1 MADRVGQQLGNYQLI
16 RLLGEGGFAEVY
28 LAEHIHLGTQ
38 AAIKVLHTQLTSD
51 DVDKF
56 RTEART
62 IAHLI
67 HPHIVRV
74 LEFGVEGKTPFL
86 VMDYAPNGTLR
97 QRHPKGVALPFP
109 LIVAYVKQV
118 ADALQYAHDAK
129 LIHRDIK
136 PENMLLGRRNEL
148 LLSDFGIALVAQSSR
163 YQSAQ
168 EMAGT
173 MAYIAPEQIQ
183 GKPRP
188 ASDQYSLGVVVYEWL
203 SGDRPFHGSLTEL
216 VGQHLSVP
224 PPSLGEKVPTLSPD
238 VEQVVLTALEKDPH
252 QRFGSIQAF
261 ATALEQANRARQLT
275 ALTPPTLPQ
284 LAPPPYTEQATPPT
298 QLSEQRS
305 HSEPHAAAPLQPLQ
319 PIPLL
324 PSDQSIP
331 ITLPVKEI
339 RPVATEGTAVALPQQ
354 SSSSAKEPTSAD
366 QSPQLTA
373 AHTFPVSTPF
383 ASSQILSIV
392 PKEGVESVSKS
403 ERVEKAAPVAKPEY
417 GSATIDR
424 RRSLSLTKKTLLV
437 GTALLL
443 IAASLGF
450 YSIIK
455 TNQTFSDHTHSTAQA
470 STALANYAATSTSQA
485 DVHATTIAQLT
496 ATAVTQV
503 NATATA
509 IGANSYPTYL
519 PGHGTLSLYD
529 PLTRPYQW
537 NVMSDSSFGGAC
549 QFTQGA
555 YHLSETQKFHEYPCL
570 AQPIFSNFALEVKL
584 TIIKGDCGGMEFRY
598 STQGDYTFLVCA
610 NGSYSLDNGYGNGQ
624 KAHGSAST
632 INIALG
638 RSVTIAVYAMG
649 GSFKLYVNGQY
660 LDQGQYSPYYSQGSI
675 GLFVT
680 CFNNN
685 PTEVAYNNAKVW
697 TF

>member
-1 MADRVGQQLGNYQLI
+1 MADRIGEQLGNYQLI

-28 LAEHIHLGTQ
+28 LGEHIHLSTQ

-51 DVDKF
+51 DVGKF

-97 QRHPKGVALPFP
+97 QRHPKGVALPLP

-118 ADALQYAHDAK
+118 AYALQYAHDEK
-129 LIHRDIK
+129 VIHRDIK
-136 PENMLLGRRNEL
+136 PENMLLGRRNDI

-173 MAYIAPEQIQ
+173 MAYMAPEQIQ

-203 SGDRPFHGSLTEL
+203 SGDRPFRGSLTEL

-224 PPSLGEKVPTLSPD
+224 PPSLLEKVSSISPEVD
-238 VEQVVLTALEKDPH
+238 QVVLTALAKDPK

-261 ATALEQANRARQLT
+261 ATALEEASQARQLT
-275 ALTPPTLPQ
+275 AVTPLILPQ
-284 LAPPPYTEQATPPT
+284 LASPPFIEQAALPAQP
-298 QLSEQRS
+298 SEQSS
-305 HSEPHAAAPLQPLQ
+305 HPEPPAAVPLQPLQ
-319 PIPLL
+319 SIPLL
-324 PSDQSIP
+324 PSNQSIP
-331 ITLPVKEI
+331 ITLPVKDT
-339 RPVATEGTAVALPQQ
+339 RPVATGGTAVVLPQQ
-354 SSSSAKEPTSAD
+354 SSGSANEPTSTD
-366 QSPQLTA
+366 QSPQLTVTP
-373 AHTFPVSTPF
+373 TFPVPPF
-383 ASSQILSIV
+383 ASRQTLSGV
-392 PKEGVESVSKS
+392 REGEFESV
-403 ERVEKAAPVAKPEY
+403 PKPEY
-417 GSATIDR
+417 SSATIDR
-424 RRSLSLTKKTLLV
+424 RRSLSLTKKIVLF
-437 GTALLL
+437 GTVLLL
-443 IAASLGF
+443 IAASFGF

-455 TNQTFSDHTHSTAQA
+455 TNQTVADHAHATAQA

-485 DVHATTIAQLT
+485 NVYATTIAQLT

-503 NATATA
+503 NATTTA
-509 IGANSYPTYL
+509 LGANSYPTYF
-519 PGHGTLSLYD
+519 PGHGTLSFYD
-529 PLTRPYQW
+529 PLTRPQQW
-537 NVMSDSSFGGAC
+537 NVMSDSTFGGAC

-555 YHLSETQKFHEYPCL
+555 YQLSETQKFHEYPCF
-570 AQPIFSNFALEVKL
+570 AQPTLSNFAFEVKL
-584 TIIKGDCGGMEFRY
+584 TIIKGDCGGMVFRN
-598 STQGDYTFLVCA
+598 STQGAYTFSVCA

-624 KAHGSAST
+624 KAHGSASA

-638 RSVTIAVYAMG
+638 RSITIAVYAMG

-675 GLFVT
+675 GLFVL
-680 CFNNN
+680 CLNNN